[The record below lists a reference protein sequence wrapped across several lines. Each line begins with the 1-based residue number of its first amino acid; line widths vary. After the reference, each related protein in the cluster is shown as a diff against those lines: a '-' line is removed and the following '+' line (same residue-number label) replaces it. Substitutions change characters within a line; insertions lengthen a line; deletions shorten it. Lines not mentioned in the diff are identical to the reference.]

1 MKTSVRLLCVL
12 VVSLLITG
20 VSSCK
25 KEEPVGIGTF
35 EFSMSFPGDLSVTK
49 SSSVDN
55 PLVSY
60 QLMVS
65 VEDPKGN
72 PVLTDKMIP
81 VYSFGPGYVSGK
93 VEIKNGEYKL
103 TKFMVINAEG
113 AVLFAAPL
121 TGSPNAYLVTKP
133 LPLNFNIFPD
143 KVTVLNPEALSVGNQ
158 SPSAFGYLAFGVQLI
173 KPLDF
178 WAACVIGF
186 SNPEI
191 MAPIQLT
198 EAKLT
203 IMNNNGWMYT
213 FKLAAAPNHLVI
225 RGGSE
230 IYSFLIE
237 KEGYSSKKMQF
248 SANQLM
254 AATENNPLYLNIL
267 QDTGKVYTLSLQP
280 GPDLGK
286 DAMVSNLEPDKNFGA
301 HKYFEATFLSET
313 QLTVMRSNRS
323 LIFFDLSTLPSGAK
337 ITKVIFRLVYEN
349 PIPFDETLFP
359 TVAPGTGIVWY
370 GAVLQQII
378 EPWEENGVKWNNQPK
393 TIEAN
398 QVFIPPFKRNTNVL
412 EVDVT
417 KLFVSTLASPL
428 PNHGMLFKLWPS
440 DKFPGF
446 RFASSDYPEP
456 SWRPKLNIQYTK

>member
-1 MKTSVRLLCVL
+1 MKTSVRLLSVL
-12 VVSLLITG
+12 LVSLLLTG

-25 KEEPVGIGTF
+25 KEEPAGIGTF
-35 EFSMSFPGDLSVTK
+35 EFSMSLPGDLSVTK
-49 SSSVDN
+49 SASVDN

-65 VEDPKGN
+65 VEDLKGN

-93 VEIKNGEYKL
+93 VEIKNGDYKL

-143 KVTVLNPEALSVGNQ
+143 KVTVLNPEALSVGSQ
-158 SPSAFGYLAFGVQLI
+158 SPSAFGYLAFGVQLV

-178 WAACVIGF
+178 WAVCVIGF

-203 IMNNNGWMYT
+203 ISNNSGWMYT
-213 FKLAAAPNHLVI
+213 FKLAAALNHLVI

-230 IYSFLIE
+230 MYSFLLE
-237 KEGYSSKKMQF
+237 KEGYPSKKMQF
-248 SANQLM
+248 TASQLM
-254 AATENNPLYLNIL
+254 AATENNPLHLNIL
-267 QDTGKVYTLSLQP
+267 QDPGQVYTLSLQP
-280 GPDLGK
+280 GPELGK

-323 LIFFDLSTLPSGAK
+323 LIFFDLSALPTGAR
-337 ITKVIFRLVYEN
+337 ITKVILRLVYEN
-349 PIPFDETLFP
+349 PIPFDQTLFT
-359 TVAPGTGIVWY
+359 TVAPATGIVWY

-378 EPWEENGVKWNNQPK
+378 EPWEENGVTWNRQPK
-393 TIEAN
+393 TTEAN
-398 QVFIPPFKRNTNVL
+398 QVFIPPFIRNTNVL
-412 EVDVT
+412 EIDVT
-417 KLFVSTLASPL
+417 RLFVSTLATPL
-428 PNHGMLFKLWPS
+428 ANHGMLFKLWPS

-456 SWRPKLNIQYTK
+456 MWRPKLNIQYTK

>member
-1 MKTSVRLLCVL
+1 MKTSIRLLCVL
-12 VVSLLITG
+12 LGTLLLTG

-25 KEEPVGIGTF
+25 KEEPVGTGTF
-35 EFSMSFPGDLSVTK
+35 EFSMSLPGDLSVTK
-49 SSSVDN
+49 SASADN

-65 VEDPKGN
+65 VEDLKGN
-72 PVLTDKMIP
+72 PVITDKMIP

-121 TGSPNAYLVTKP
+121 AGSPNAYLVSKP
-133 LPLNFNIFPD
+133 LPHNFNIFPD
-143 KVTVLNPEALSVGNQ
+143 KVTVLNPEALSVGTQ
-158 SPSAFGYLAFGVQLI
+158 SPAAFGYLAFGVQLV

-178 WAACVIGF
+178 WAICVIGF
-186 SNPEI
+186 SNPAI
-191 MAPIQLT
+191 MAPVQIT

-203 IMNNNGWMYT
+203 ISNNSGWMYT

-230 IYSFLIE
+230 NYTFLLE
-237 KEGYSSKKMQF
+237 KEGYPSKKMQF
-248 SANQLM
+248 TASQLM
-254 AATENNPLYLNIL
+254 AATEKNPLYLNIL
-267 QDTGKVYTLSLQP
+267 QDAGQVYTLSLQP
-280 GPDLGK
+280 GPELGK
-286 DAMVSNLEPDKNFGA
+286 DAMVSNLEPDKNFGE

-323 LIFFDLSTLPSGAK
+323 LIFFDLSALPSGAK
-337 ITKVIFRLVYEN
+337 ITKVILRLVYEK

-359 TVAPGTGIVWY
+359 TVAPTTGIVWY

-378 EPWEENGVKWNNQPK
+378 EPWEENGVTWTKQPK

-398 QVFIPPFKRNTNVL
+398 QVFIPPFIRNTNVL
-412 EVDVT
+412 EMDVT
-417 KLFVSTLASPL
+417 KLFVSTLANPL
-428 PNHGMLFKLWPS
+428 ANHGMLFKLWPT

-456 SWRPKLNIQYTK
+456 SWRPKLNIQYSK